1 MDPLTSRS
9 SNSPPGELGPGLY
22 VHVPFCTRR
31 CGYCDFSIVVGAP
44 AGRVAFVRD
53 VLTEADLHLGDA
65 NGANGPT
72 SFGSDRFAT
81 LSLGGGTPSLLSTS
95 ELIALFGGLRSRF
108 PFVDAPEISLECNPE
123 SLEPD
128 KITALLSSGVTR
140 FSIGVQ
146 SLDPTELV
154 LLDRAHQPEQV
165 AELFRTLRVA
175 GARDVSLDLIFGLP
189 GQTLE
194 TWATTVENAIA
205 LAPDHVS
212 AYLLT
217 LEGKAPL
224 LKRLPGGARALPPE
238 ELVAEQ
244 YALLQRRLSEAGLE
258 QYEVSNFARPGH
270 ESRHNANYWMRGDYL
285 ALGPA
290 AHGHR
295 RGRRWSNAI
304 FPKWRARLAAGEL
317 PIESVEALTPHEVVE
332 ESMFLPLRT
341 RWGIG
346 WDELEGMLSGEQ
358 LGRLRQKAEELAAGG
373 MVEMGERLRLR
384 PGAYLV
390 SNAIFAELLGVI
402 GEERNPVTQG
412 VTG

>member
-1 MDPLTSRS
+1 VDPLTSRS
-9 SNSPPGELGPGLY
+9 STSPPGELGPGLY

-44 AGRVAFVRD
+44 RGRDAFVHD
-53 VLTEADLHLGDA
+53 VLTEADLHLADA
-65 NGANGPT
+65 DGAN

-81 LSLGGGTPSLLSTS
+81 LSLGGGTPSLLSTE
-95 ELIALFGGLRSRF
+95 ELTALFGGLRSRF

-123 SLEPD
+123 SLEPE
-128 KITALLSSGVTR
+128 KIEALLASGVTR

-146 SLDPTELV
+146 SLDPAELA

-165 AELFRTLRVA
+165 ATLFRTLRAA

-189 GQTLE
+189 GQSLA
-194 TWATTVENAIA
+194 TWTTTVENAIA

-244 YALLQRRLSEAGLE
+244 YALLQERLSAAGLE
-258 QYEVSNFARPGH
+258 QYEVSNFARAGH

-290 AHGHR
+290 AHAHR
-295 RGRRWSNAI
+295 SGRRWSNAI

-317 PIESVEALTPHEVVE
+317 PIESVEALTPQEVVE
-332 ESMFLPLRT
+332 ESIFLPLRT

-346 WDELEGMLSGEQ
+346 WDQLAGMLTAEQ
-358 LGRLRQKAEELAAGG
+358 VERLRGKAEELGAAGF
-373 MVEMGERLRLR
+373 VDVGERLRLR
-384 PGAYLV
+384 AGAYLI
-390 SNAIFAELLGVI
+390 SNAIFSELLGVI
-402 GEERNPVTQG
+402 GEEGNWVTQG
-412 VTG
+412 VTQ